1 MMARAG
7 LLAIL
12 LILASG
18 STIAAETPQTAP
30 PEKATPTKPPEK
42 AAPTK
47 PSEKVVPATPPEK
60 AAPTTLPEK
69 AVPATPAAPQPP
81 KADLLEGQWQGSW
94 SSSSTGMDGSLQCTM
109 RKLEDGTY
117 SAAFSAIFGMIF
129 THKSTVTLHAEVD
142 GDIWRFRG
150 QEDLG
155 FFSGGVYT
163 YEGRTDGEEF
173 YSTYDSLLDK
183 GIFQMKRVKEPIPP
197 ATEPSATS
205 DR

>member
-1 MMARAG
+1 
-7 LLAIL
+7 
-12 LILASG
+12 
-18 STIAAETPQTAP
+18 
-30 PEKATPTKPPEK
+30 
-42 AAPTK
+42 
-47 PSEKVVPATPPEK
+47 
-60 AAPTTLPEK
+60 
-69 AVPATPAAPQPP
+69 
-81 KADLLEGQWQGSW
+81 
-94 SSSSTGMDGSLQCTM
+94 
-109 RKLEDGTY
+109 
-117 SAAFSAIFGMIF
+117 
-129 THKSTVTLHAEVD
+129 VTLHAEVD